1 MKLINPVLGSKV
13 GTELTL
19 KVIVL
24 KIIFSNNE
32 NYYNVCE
39 CQDDNGN
46 IFVATGK
53 FPAPIYEG
61 QSYEFIGT
69 VTFQRGSN
77 QLAVTKY
84 KNIMPFDRNAMIRYL
99 SSLPHIK
106 SKAITIYQMYGQDC
120 LKILR
125 TDPSRVAKEIKGI
138 GKITAM
144 RIKEALDEINISE
157 EAILKL
163 LEYGLTA
170 QAARKLYDVYG
181 DKIVDMILEN
191 PYFLVSAVRGYG
203 FNKCDAIAEQIG
215 YSMRGPER
223 LKAGIKYTLELA
235 QNEGHCFLPEDELIK
250 NACEVLSKRLS
261 TQTMSYIL
269 KNNLSSYKFGEKS
282 YPIDRKK
289 LQEDFDKEVGS
300 KHFGIDYRYKII
312 EITPIEITSNLY
324 SMYSDGTL
332 IKDSNNIYIPNIY
345 KAERFVETKIRRMT
359 EHNNP
364 KYLSYNKIIDSL
376 EVQYKCTLEP
386 EQRGAI
392 KSILDYEK
400 GIFCL
405 TGSAGCGKT
414 FTVKLLIEVAK
425 VMNPGIKVK
434 LFAPTGKAAKVLQNA
449 TGYPCMTIHR
459 GLEYNPELGFQ
470 KNELNPIEANLVVVD
485 EASMLDIELL
495 SNFLRAIKDTTKVI
509 FLGDVN
515 QLQSVGCGNV
525 LHDLLNSYSVR
536 VEELTTIKRQGKDSG
551 IIMNANNVINATE
564 PNNDYLD
571 FLYST
576 AEDEMLIMEDLIN
589 AYINLFN
596 SGVSIEDIQILTP
609 QKNNTFGT
617 YYLNKKIQELVNKRN
632 SLEIPYKTV
641 KDFTLS
647 FKEGDKVIHT
657 KNNYDKEWFK
667 ITPFGYEPTGDFGVF
682 NGDCGI
688 VESIYLNP
696 ISNKKEMFVRYDEKY
711 IRYVGDELEEL
722 ELAYALTIHKSQGS
736 EWQHVLVPF
745 MRQHYAMLNRHLLYT
760 AITRAKTTMS
770 LFAQKSAVKTALE
783 RSNLKSR
790 YTNLQI

>member
-1 MKLINPVLGSKV
+1 MKLTNPVLGSKV
-13 GTELTL
+13 GAELTL

-24 KIIFSNNE
+24 KIIFANNE

-46 IFVATGK
+46 IFVSTGK
-53 FPAPIYEG
+53 FPAPLYEG
-61 QSYEFIGT
+61 QSYEFVGT

-106 SKAITIYQMYGQDC
+106 SKAISIYQMYGQDC
-120 LKILR
+120 LKVLR
-125 TDPSRVAKEIKGI
+125 TDPARVAREIKGI

-170 QAARKLYDVYG
+170 QAARKLYDIYG
-181 DKIVDMILEN
+181 DKIVDMILDN
-191 PYFLVSAVRGYG
+191 PYFLVSTVRGYG
-203 FNKCDAIAEQIG
+203 FNKCDVIAEQIG

-223 LKAGIKYTLELA
+223 LKAGIRYTLELA
-235 QNEGHCFLPEDELIK
+235 QNDGHCFLPENELVQ
-250 NACEVLSKRLS
+250 NACETLSKRLS
-261 TQTMSYIL
+261 TQTMAYIL
-269 KNNLSSYKFGEKS
+269 KNNLTSYKFGEKS
-282 YPIDRKK
+282 YSIDRKR
-289 LQEDFDKEVGS
+289 LQEDFDKETGS

-312 EITPIEITSNLY
+312 EITPSEITSLL
-324 SMYSDGTL
+324 SGMYADGTL
-332 IKDSNNIYIPNIY
+332 INDSNNIYIPNIY
-345 KAERFVETKIRRMT
+345 KAERYVETKIRKMT
-359 EHNNP
+359 ENNNP
-364 KYLSYNKIIDSL
+364 KYLSYNKTIDSL
-376 EVQYKCTLEP
+376 EVQHKCTLEP

-400 GIFCL
+400 GVFCL

-449 TGYPCMTIHR
+449 TGYNCMTIHR
-459 GLEYNPELGFQ
+459 GLEYNPEIGFQ
-470 KNELNPIEANLVVVD
+470 KNEANPIEANLVVVD

-495 SNFLRAIKDTTKVI
+495 SHFLRAIKENTKVI

-525 LHDLLNSYSVR
+525 LHDLLNSYCVR

-571 FLYST
+571 FSYST
-576 AEDEMLIMEDLIN
+576 AEDEMLIMDDLIN

-617 YYLNKKIQELVNKRN
+617 YYLNKKIQELVNNRT
-632 SLEIPYKTV
+632 SLEIP
-641 KDFTLS
+641 
-647 FKEGDKVIHT
+647 
-657 KNNYDKEWFK
+657 
-667 ITPFGYEPTGDFGVF
+667 
-682 NGDCGI
+682 
-688 VESIYLNP
+688 
-696 ISNKKEMFVRYDEKY
+696 
-711 IRYVGDELEEL
+711 
-722 ELAYALTIHKSQGS
+722 
-736 EWQHVLVPF
+736 
-745 MRQHYAMLNRHLLYT
+745 
-760 AITRAKTTMS
+760 
-770 LFAQKSAVKTALE
+770 
-783 RSNLKSR
+783 
-790 YTNLQI
+790 